1 MANPFKLLR
10 SASAAGIACAAFG
23 FLAVPAMAQDTNPD
37 PDDDEIV
44 VEGVLEV
51 DGVGSRRQARDITQ
65 RLGSTSEPLARW
77 QRPICAGVWGLTEEN
92 ASLVINRIYDV
103 AEIAGLMVDST
114 EACPANV
121 WVIVVDDPAATF
133 ESLRDDNNWMVRG
146 LGRSERNRVERQT
159 GAARAWNIASYR
171 DENGNAVRTGFDA
184 VGDNQLAQQTGG
196 NAGGAPIVQSS
207 AMSRLRTAVRLD
219 IDMSVVLIQRSAI
232 GEFDAI
238 TIGDYAAMRAL
249 ARTQEPSREGPYGT
263 ILTIFEDDLSPHR
276 ITAFD
281 RAYLRS
287 LNQGSAHRPGTRAMA
302 SFDEL
307 MEEELL
313 REAGQLLNE

>member
-1 MANPFKLLR
+1 MATPHFALSSIL
-10 SASAAGIACAAFG
+10 AAGA
-23 FLAVPAMAQDTNPD
+23 LALLASPAQAQDRNAE
-37 PDDDEIV
+37 PDDDDIV

-92 ASLVINRIYDV
+92 ASAVINRIYDV
-103 AEIAGLMVDST
+103 AEIAGLLVDST
-114 EACPANV
+114 ENCAANV
-121 WVIVVDDPAATF
+121 WVIVVDDPATTF
-133 ESLRDDNNWMVRG
+133 ESLREDNSWMVRG
-146 LGRSERNRVERQT
+146 LGRSERNRVENQT
-159 GAARAWNIASYR
+159 GPVRAWNIASYR

-184 VGDNQLAQQTGG
+184 VADNQLAQQTGG
-196 NAGGAPIVQSS
+196 NAGGAPVVQSS

-232 GEFDAI
+232 GNLNAH
-238 TIGDYAAMRAL
+238 TLADYAAMRAL
-249 ARTQEPSREGPYGT
+249 ARTQEPSWEGPYST
-263 ILTIFEDDLSPHR
+263 VLTIFDDEFAPDGL
-276 ITAFD
+276 TAFD

-287 LNQGSAHRPGTRAMA
+287 LNHGSAHRPGTRAMA
-302 SFDEL
+302 SLDEL

-313 REAGQLLNE
+313 REAGQLVEE